1 VNGNGIVD
9 IADVSRPAGADRRLI
24 DRCPVGCA
32 STLDPTEIALP
43 EGVLLRCREC
53 GQLVSQIGAAAYARS
68 MQAFDAPAFNRPT
81 AREMT
86 RRRRVAHRRLAHVA
100 RLLGKPPAQC
110 RLVDVGCS
118 RGDFVAFAHEL
129 GFAAEGVEPAPHIA
143 AEARAA
149 GRNVRTGLLEE
160 QAYDDAGFDCVTLFE
175 VIEHLARPLTVLA
188 ECRRILAPGGILLL
202 STGNGESW
210 TARAL
215 KGRWDYFRID
225 KDAGHVSFFNPRSL
239 ALAAERAGFAVAG
252 LETARARFAE
262 KEDASPAIYALARVA
277 SELADLPARLLGR
290 GHGMVAYLRSRST

>member
-1 VNGNGIVD
+1 MNVVEASRAV
-9 IADVSRPAGADRRLI
+9 ADHRLI
-24 DRCPVGCA
+24 DRCPAGCA
-32 STLDPTEIALP
+32 SALDPTEIALP

-53 GQLVSQIGAAAYARS
+53 GQLISQVGAAAYAQS

-81 AREMT
+81 ARATT
-86 RRRRVAHRRLAHVA
+86 RRRRVAQRRLGHVA
-100 RLLGKPPAQC
+100 ALLGKPPARC

-160 QAYDDAGFDCVTLFE
+160 QAYADAAFDCVTLFE
-175 VIEHLARPLTVLA
+175 VIEHLARPLALLA
-188 ECRRILAPGGILLL
+188 ECRRILAPGGVLLL

-239 ALAAERAGFAVAG
+239 ALVADRAGFALAR
-252 LETARARFAE
+252 LETARARFVE
-262 KEDASPAIYALARVA
+262 KEDASPAVYALARLA
-277 SELADLPARLLGR
+277 GELADLPARLLGR
-290 GHGMVAYLRSRST
+290 GHGIVAYLRRRAP